1 MIKTGAA
8 VSEDLDEGY
17 GVEEAIIEANEDDSV
32 HGIMVEPPFF
42 EVYGLTYTCFF
53 KVYFQFFGVQQV
65 FNRGYKQRAQRLAYR
80 YILGSLF
87 AAGIMYPYK
96 LCRIHSDLS

>member
-1 MIKTGAA
+1 MRLACTIISTDSTYRTWIKTGGA

-53 KVYFQFFGVQQV
+53 KVYFPIFW
-65 FNRGYKQRAQRLAYR
+65 
-80 YILGSLF
+80 ST
-87 AAGIMYPYK
+87 AGI
-96 LCRIHSDLS
+96 